1 MKFLDNGVRYVGFY
15 NSFIENSI
23 ILSVRQIDPQVKWHM
38 AASREQANIVYY
50 KWDEKAGNFEIWTR
64 YTLKLKPL
72 QYVLNVKGYKIKS
85 LLYYICQVYTP
96 IHTDGLS

>member
-1 MKFLDNGVRYVGFY
+1 MKLLDNGIRYVGFY

-23 ILSVRQIDPQVKWHM
+23 ILSVRHIDIEVKWHM
-38 AASREQANIVYY
+38 AASKKEANIVYY
-50 KWDEKAGNFEIWTR
+50 KWDEKARNFEIWTR
-64 YTLKLKPL
+64 YTLKFKPL

-96 IHTDGLS
+96 IHADERS